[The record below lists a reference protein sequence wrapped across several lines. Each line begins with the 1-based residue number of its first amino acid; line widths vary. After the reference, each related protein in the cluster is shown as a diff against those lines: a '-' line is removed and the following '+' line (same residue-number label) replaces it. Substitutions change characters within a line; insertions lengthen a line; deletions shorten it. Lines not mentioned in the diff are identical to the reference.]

1 MFCTTLVPLQLRY
14 KDHILWHN
22 PVPSSTRFCRP
33 IHLQFKKET
42 TELSQAETNNISD
55 EIKQLKP
62 LNVTLDID
70 YEMESDQN
78 RRDDIQI
85 SYDLQLTM
93 VDQKVINSL
102 TETKSSMRCYVCG
115 ATPKQFN
122 NLPELPSP
130 SEETY
135 KYGLSELHKWIR
147 CFEMLI
153 HIAYRIPVK
162 KWRVSSENE
171 KSLVAARKKEIHD
184 RFKAELGLKGG

>member
-78 RRDDIQI
+78 RRDDIQNK
-85 SYDLQLTM
+85 L
-93 VDQKVINSL
+93 
-102 TETKSSMRCYVCG
+102 
-115 ATPKQFN
+115 
-122 NLPELPSP
+122 
-130 SEETY
+130 
-135 KYGLSELHKWIR
+135 
-147 CFEMLI
+147 
-153 HIAYRIPVK
+153 
-162 KWRVSSENE
+162 
-171 KSLVAARKKEIHD
+171 
-184 RFKAELGLKGG
+184 